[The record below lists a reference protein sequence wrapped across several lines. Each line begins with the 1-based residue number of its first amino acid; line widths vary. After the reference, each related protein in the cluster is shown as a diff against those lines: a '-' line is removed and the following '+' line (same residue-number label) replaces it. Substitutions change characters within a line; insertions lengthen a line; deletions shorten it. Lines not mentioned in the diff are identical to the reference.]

1 MRGALR
7 HLWIRHRPALVGLVV
22 ALAVVAFFVARFVAF
37 SLYWADPDHRRQPPQ
52 AWMTPR
58 YISLAWDI
66 PPGEVMRALGVAD
79 RPDRRPTLAE
89 IARRRE
95 VPVEVVIDEVR
106 RLIDA
111 QGPE

>member
-1 MRGALR
+1 MRSALR
-7 HLWIRHRPALVGLVV
+7 HLWTRHRPALVGLIV

-37 SLYWADPDHRRQPPQ
+37 SVHWADPDHRRQPPA

-66 PPGEVMRALGVAD
+66 PPEEVMRALGVSD
-79 RPDRRPTLAE
+79 RHDRRPTLGE
-89 IARRRE
+89 IARRRG
-95 VPVEVVIDEVR
+95 VPEEVVLDEVR
-106 RLIDA
+106 ALIDA